1 MKITIELNMNDI
13 VSAKAEHLNQ
23 ALAAM
28 QVLAADSI
36 ETEAPAAEA
45 VKAEPVTMPAE
56 SVVKVTPDAE
66 KVEAEKP
73 VKAAEKPVKA
83 AEKHTTKK
91 QTAKKAEPVVKAE
104 EPAVEAEE
112 EAVEEPTKEP
122 DKDMGEPK
130 DIPEPTEEPKTE
142 PIDRDAL
149 TTKLRDLVHADRS
162 RSKAIKAIL
171 QKHGVTKVHELSDED
186 LASVVEEAE
195 QL

>member
-1 MKITIELNMNDI
+1 MKITIEMNTNDI
-13 VSAKAEHLNQ
+13 VSAKAELFNKALVAMLAQ
-23 ALAAM
+23 AAHS
-28 QVLAADSI
+28 V
-36 ETEAPAAEA
+36 EANASAAEA
-45 VKAEPVTMPAE
+45 AKVAPAIKPAEPAVEA
-56 SVVKVTPDAE
+56 TPDAE
-66 KVEAEKP
+66 KSEAEKP
-73 VKAAEKPVKA
+73 VKAAEKRTA
-83 AEKHTTKK
+83 KK
-91 QTAKKAEPVVKAE
+91 QTAKKAEPAVKAE

-112 EAVEEPTKEP
+112 EEVVEEP

-130 DIPEPTEEPKTE
+130 DIPEPAEEPKTE

>member
-1 MKITIELNMNDI
+1 MKITIELNTNDI

-36 ETEAPAAEA
+36 KTEAPAAEA

-66 KVEAEKP
+66 KSEAEKP
-73 VKAAEKPVKA
+73 VKAAEKRTA
-83 AEKHTTKK
+83 KK
-91 QTAKKAEPVVKAE
+91 QTAKKAEPAVKAE

-112 EAVEEPTKEP
+112 EVVEEPTEEP

-130 DIPEPTEEPKTE
+130 DIPEPAEEPKTE

>member
-1 MKITIELNMNDI
+1 MKITIELNTNDI
-13 VSAKAEHLNQ
+13 VSAKVEHLNQ

-36 ETEAPAAEA
+36 ETEAPAAETI
-45 VKAEPVTMPAE
+45 KAEPVTMPAE
-56 SVVKVTPDAE
+56 SVVVKVTPDAE
-66 KVEAEKP
+66 KSE
-73 VKAAEKPVKA
+73 AEKPVKA
-83 AEKHTTKK
+83 AEKHTAKK
-91 QTAKKAEPVVKAE
+91 QTAKKAEPAVKAE

-112 EAVEEPTKEP
+112 EIVEKPTEEP

-130 DIPEPTEEPKTE
+130 DIPEPAEEPKTE

>member
-1 MKITIELNMNDI
+1 MKITIELNTNDI

-45 VKAEPVTMPAE
+45 VKAEPVTIPAE

-66 KVEAEKP
+66 KSEVEKP
-73 VKAAEKPVKA
+73 AKAAEKR
-83 AEKHTTKK
+83 
-91 QTAKKAEPVVKAE
+91 TAKKAKPVVKAE

-112 EAVEEPTKEP
+112 EAVEEP
-122 DKDMGEPK
+122 
-130 DIPEPTEEPKTE
+130 KTE
-142 PIDRDAL
+142 PIGRDAL

>member
-1 MKITIELNMNDI
+1 MKITIELNTNDI

-36 ETEAPAAEA
+36 ETEA
-45 VKAEPVTMPAE
+45 VQAEPVTVPAE
-56 SVVKVTPDAE
+56 SVVKVAPDTEKAE
-66 KVEAEKP
+66 SEKP
-73 VKAAEKPVKA
+73 VKTVEKRAA
-83 AEKHTTKK
+83 KK
-91 QTAKKAEPVVKAE
+91 QAAKKAESAVEAEESVVKAE
-104 EPAVEAEE
+104 EEIVEK
-112 EAVEEPTKEP
+112 PTEEP
-122 DKDMGEPK
+122 DKDAGEPK

>member
-1 MKITIELNMNDI
+1 MKITIELNTNDI

-66 KVEAEKP
+66 KSEAEKP
-73 VKAAEKPVKA
+73 AKAAEKRTA
-83 AEKHTTKK
+83 KK
-91 QTAKKAEPVVKAE
+91 QTAKKAEPAVKAE

-112 EAVEEPTKEP
+112 EAVEEPTEEP

-130 DIPEPTEEPKTE
+130 DILEPTEEPEPKTE

>member
-1 MKITIELNMNDI
+1 MKIMIELNTNDI

-36 ETEAPAAEA
+36 ETEAPATEA
-45 VKAEPVTMPAE
+45 VQAEPVTVPAE
-56 SVVKVTPDAE
+56 SVVKVTPDSEKAE
-66 KVEAEKP
+66 SEKP
-73 VKAAEKPVKA
+73 VKTVEKRAA
-83 AEKHTTKK
+83 KK
-91 QTAKKAEPVVKAE
+91 QAAKKAEPAIEAEESVVKAE
-104 EPAVEAEE
+104 EEIVEKPT
-112 EAVEEPTKEP
+112 EEP
-122 DKDMGEPK
+122 DNDSGEPK
-130 DIPEPTEEPKTE
+130 DIPEPAEAPKTE

>member
-1 MKITIELNMNDI
+1 MKITIELNTNDI

-36 ETEAPAAEA
+36 ETEAPATEA
-45 VKAEPVTMPAE
+45 VQSEPVTVPAE
-56 SVVKVTPDAE
+56 SVVKVAPDTEKAE
-66 KVEAEKP
+66 SEKP
-73 VKAAEKPVKA
+73 VKNVEKRAA
-83 AEKHTTKK
+83 KK
-91 QTAKKAEPVVKAE
+91 QAAKKAEPAIKAEESVVKAE
-104 EPAVEAEE
+104 EEIVEK
-112 EAVEEPTKEP
+112 PTEEP
-122 DKDMGEPK
+122 DKDAGEPK
-130 DIPEPTEEPKTE
+130 DIPGPAEDPKTE

>member
-1 MKITIELNMNDI
+1 MKITIELNTNDI

-36 ETEAPAAEA
+36 ETEAPAAE
-45 VKAEPVTMPAE
+45 

-73 VKAAEKPVKA
+73 VKAAEKRTA
-83 AEKHTTKK
+83 KK
-91 QTAKKAEPVVKAE
+91 QTAKKAEPAVKAE

-112 EAVEEPTKEP
+112 EAVEEPTEEP

-130 DIPEPTEEPKTE
+130 DIPEPAEEPKTE

>member
-1 MKITIELNMNDI
+1 MKITIELNTNDI

-28 QVLAADSI
+28 QILAADSI
-36 ETEAPAAEA
+36 ETEAPATEA
-45 VKAEPVTMPAE
+45 VQAGPVTVPAE
-56 SVVKVTPDAE
+56 SVVKVSPDTE

-73 VKAAEKPVKA
+73 VKTVEKRAA
-83 AEKHTTKK
+83 KK
-91 QTAKKAEPVVKAE
+91 QAAKKAEPAIEAEEYVVKAE
-104 EPAVEAEE
+104 EEEIVEK
-112 EAVEEPTKEP
+112 PTEEP
-122 DKDMGEPK
+122 DKDAGEPK

-186 LASVVEEAE
+186 LAIVVEEAE

>member
-1 MKITIELNMNDI
+1 MKITIELNTNDI

-36 ETEAPAAEA
+36 ETEAPATEA
-45 VKAEPVTMPAE
+45 AQAEPVTVPAE
-56 SVVKVTPDAE
+56 SVVKVAPDTEKAE
-66 KVEAEKP
+66 SEKP
-73 VKAAEKPVKA
+73 VKTAEKRA
-83 AEKHTTKK
+83 AKK
-91 QTAKKAEPVVKAE
+91 QAAKKAEPAIKAEESVVKAE
-104 EPAVEAEE
+104 EEIVEK
-112 EAVEEPTKEP
+112 PTEEP
-122 DKDMGEPK
+122 DKDSGEPK
-130 DIPEPTEEPKTE
+130 DIPEPAEEPKTE

>member
-1 MKITIELNMNDI
+1 MKITIELNTNDI

-28 QVLAADSI
+28 QILAADSI

-66 KVEAEKP
+66 KSEAEKP
-73 VKAAEKPVKA
+73 VKAAEKRTA
-83 AEKHTTKK
+83 KK
-91 QTAKKAEPVVKAE
+91 QTTKKAEPAVKAE

-112 EAVEEPTKEP
+112 EVVEETIEEP
-122 DKDMGEPK
+122 EKA
-130 DIPEPTEEPKTE
+130 EEPKTE

>member
-1 MKITIELNMNDI
+1 MKITIELNTNDI

-36 ETEAPAAEA
+36 ETEAPAAETI
-45 VKAEPVTMPAE
+45 KAEPVTMPAE

-66 KVEAEKP
+66 KSE
-73 VKAAEKPVKA
+73 AEKPVKA
-83 AEKHTTKK
+83 AEKHTAKK

-112 EAVEEPTKEP
+112 EAVEEPTEEP

-130 DIPEPTEEPKTE
+130 DIPEPTEEPEPKTE

>member
-1 MKITIELNMNDI
+1 MKITIELNTNDI

-73 VKAAEKPVKA
+73 VKAAEKRA
-83 AEKHTTKK
+83 AKKQTAKK
-91 QTAKKAEPVVKAE
+91 QTAKKAEPAVKAE

-112 EAVEEPTKEP
+112 EAVEEPTEEP
-122 DKDMGEPK
+122 DKDTGEPK

>member
-1 MKITIELNMNDI
+1 MKITIELNTNDI

-36 ETEAPAAEA
+36 ETEAPAAES
-45 VKAEPVTMPAE
+45 VKAEPVIMPAE

-66 KVEAEKP
+66 KSEAEKP
-73 VKAAEKPVKA
+73 VKAAEKRTA
-83 AEKHTTKK
+83 KK
-91 QTAKKAEPVVKAE
+91 QTAKKAEPAVKAE

-112 EAVEEPTKEP
+112 STEEP

-130 DIPEPTEEPKTE
+130 DIPEPAEEPKTE

>member
-1 MKITIELNMNDI
+1 MKITIELNTNDI

-28 QVLAADSI
+28 QILAADSI

-45 VKAEPVTMPAE
+45 VKAEPA
-56 SVVKVTPDAE
+56 
-66 KVEAEKP
+66 
-73 VKAAEKPVKA
+73 
-83 AEKHTTKK
+83 
-91 QTAKKAEPVVKAE
+91 VKAE

-112 EAVEEPTKEP
+112 EVVEETIEEP
-122 DKDMGEPK
+122 EKDMGEPK
-130 DIPEPTEEPKTE
+130 DIPEPAEEPKTE

>member
-1 MKITIELNMNDI
+1 MKITIELNTNDI
-13 VSAKAEHLNQ
+13 VSAKTEHLNQ

-36 ETEAPAAEA
+36 ETEAPATEA
-45 VKAEPVTMPAE
+45 VQAEPVTVPAE

-66 KVEAEKP
+66 KAEAEKP
-73 VKAAEKPVKA
+73 VKTVEKR
-83 AEKHTTKK
+83 
-91 QTAKKAEPVVKAE
+91 TAKKQAAKKAEPAIKAEEPVVKAE
-104 EPAVEAEE
+104 EEIVEK
-112 EAVEEPTKEP
+112 PTEEP
-122 DKDMGEPK
+122 DKDAGEPK
-130 DIPEPTEEPKTE
+130 DIPEPAEEPKTE